1 MSFYYLI
8 QRLHYLLV
16 KKNEYDVCLMLNS
29 NDKILDL
36 TQKVLVW
43 TDYITSLRIEGGIV
57 NSNVKFSVLA
67 RQFLPKFDNL
77 EIKDSYIA
85 TQSLTEWISRF
96 EVNILYVVI
105 YSPSIN
111 LIQNKNTIRQPWHE
125 CK

>member
-1 MSFYYLI
+1 
-8 QRLHYLLV
+8 
-16 KKNEYDVCLMLNS
+16 MLNS